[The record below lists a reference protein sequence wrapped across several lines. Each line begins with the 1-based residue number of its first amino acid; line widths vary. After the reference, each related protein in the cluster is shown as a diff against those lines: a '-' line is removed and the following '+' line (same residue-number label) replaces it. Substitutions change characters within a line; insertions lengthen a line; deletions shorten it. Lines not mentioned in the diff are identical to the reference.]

1 VSAQTPRLQPPG
13 PQRAALQ
20 PKDYASDQEV
30 RWCPGCG
37 DYAILKAVERALAE
51 LGADPDGTVF
61 VSGIGCAARFPHY
74 LATYGLHG
82 IHGRAPAIATGIKLA
97 RPELDVWVVG
107 GDGDMLAIG
116 TGHLVHALR
125 RDVDMVILI
134 LNNEVY
140 GLTKGQASPTTPV
153 GTRTTS
159 TPQGVVERPLNACE
173 VALAAGAGFV
183 ARGIDVQ
190 QKVLPEILVR
200 ARNHPGAAL
209 VEILQ
214 NCVIYADG
222 AFAQV
227 TDKAVEAEAQL
238 QLRHGEPLLFA
249 HGRKGLRPARGRLG
263 LEPVEIGEGGWQ
275 AAGVALH
282 DERDRAAAL
291 LLAGLQPP
299 MPVAVGVLFA
309 DPAPV
314 SYERAVRAQMAEA
327 RAREPGLDLARVL
340 RRSRT
345 WTVPG

>member
-1 VSAQTPRLQPPG
+1 MSAQPPALQS
-13 PQRAALQ
+13 RAAQPFTRQ

-37 DYAILKAVERALAE
+37 DYAVLKAVERALAE
-51 LGADPDGTVF
+51 LRADPDRTVF

-74 LATYGLHG
+74 LATYGFHG

-97 RPELDVWVVG
+97 RPELDLWVVG

-134 LNNEVY
+134 LNNEIY

-153 GTRTTS
+153 GTRTGS
-159 TPQGVVERPLNACE
+159 TPEGVVERPLNACE
-173 VALAAGAGFV
+173 LALAAGASFV

-190 QKVLPEILVR
+190 QKLLPELLVR
-200 ARNHPGAAL
+200 AHDHPGAAL

-222 AFAQV
+222 AFAAV
-227 TDKAVEAEAQL
+227 TDKAVEAEAQV
-238 QLRHGEPLLFA
+238 QLRHGEPLLLA

-263 LEPVEIGEGGWQ
+263 LELVEIGAGGWQ
-275 AAGVALH
+275 EAGVLVH
-282 DERDRAAAL
+282 DERDRAAAM
-291 LLAGLQPP
+291 LLAALQPP
-299 MPVAVGVLFA
+299 LPVAVGVLFA
-309 DPAPV
+309 DPAAA
-314 SYERAVRAQMAEA
+314 SYEQAVRAQIEEA
-327 RAREPGLDLARVL
+327 RAREPGLDLDRVV
-340 RRSRT
+340 RRART
-345 WTVPG
+345 WTVAG

>member
-1 VSAQTPRLQPPG
+1 MSTLAAAPR
-13 PQRAALQ
+13 LQ

-51 LGADPDGTVF
+51 LQADPDRTVF

-82 IHGRAPAIATGIKLA
+82 IHGRAPAIATGVKLA

-125 RDVDMVILI
+125 RDVDLVILI
-134 LNNEVY
+134 LNNEIY

-153 GTRTTS
+153 GTRTGS
-159 TPQGVVERPLNACE
+159 TPLGVVDRPLSACE
-173 VALAAGAGFV
+173 LALAAGARFV

-190 QKVLPEILVR
+190 QKVLPDILVR

-222 AFAQV
+222 AFAEV
-227 TDKAVEAEAQL
+227 TDKAVEAEAQVH
-238 QLRHGEPLLFA
+238 LRHGEPLLLA
-249 HGRKGLRPARGRLG
+249 HGRKGLRPARDRLG
-263 LEPVEIGEGGWQ
+263 LELVEIGPGGWQ
-275 AAGVALH
+275 EAGVPLH
-282 DERDRAAAL
+282 DERDRAAAM
-291 LLAGLQPP
+291 LLAGLKPP
-299 MPVAVGVLFA
+299 MPVAVGVLYA
-309 DPAPV
+309 DPAET
-314 SYERAVRAQMAEA
+314 SYERAVHGQAAAA
-327 RAREPGLDLARVL
+327 RARDPGLDLAQVM
-340 RRSRT
+340 RRART
-345 WTVPG
+345 WTVAG